1 MAELPRAT
9 DIPWAEA
16 LMLAANS
23 YPTAVVNE
31 SSDVAAGPLTMVADK
46 LSAVEPM
53 HNKDSRLS
61 DIAEPVFDAELLAVV
76 DVELLTMVADRPSA
90 MKPMHNIDNRR
101 SELMFDAD
109 KPSAP
114 MCDNQTYEQFYQH
127 SHVRLYYSPCS
138 PGC

>member
-1 MAELPRAT
+1 MMAE
-9 DIPWAEA
+9 E
-16 LMLAANS
+16 LMLAANN
-23 YPTAVVNE
+23 YLTVVVDD
-31 SSDVAAGPLTMVADK
+31 SSTVAAGPLTMVADK

-53 HNKDSRLS
+53 HNIDSCLP
-61 DIAEPVFDAELLAVV
+61 DTAELVFDAELLAVV
-76 DVELLTMVADRPSA
+76 DVELLTIVADKPSA
-90 MKPMHNIDNRR
+90 AEPMHNIDNRW

-109 KPSAP
+109 KPSAA